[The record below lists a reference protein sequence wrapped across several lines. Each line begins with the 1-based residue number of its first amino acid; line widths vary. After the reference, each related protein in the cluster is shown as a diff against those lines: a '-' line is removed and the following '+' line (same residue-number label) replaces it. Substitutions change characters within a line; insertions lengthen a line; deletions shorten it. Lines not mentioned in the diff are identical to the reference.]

1 MATNAHV
8 SLELTRRRFVS
19 GLATALLGALAGC
32 RSAYRMGAHTLYRCD
47 VHTVHVPIFE
57 STSFRRQL
65 GERLTET
72 VVKEIEQRT
81 PFKVVGPEAAE
92 TVLVG
97 KITNDVKRVLTVTP
111 TDEPRDI
118 EVRLRVEATWTDRA
132 TNKAY
137 GSTVVPITS
146 SLAVSERADDF
157 LPETGQS
164 FATASQ
170 ESINRIAQQIVSM
183 MEEPW

>member
-1 MATNAHV
+1 MERC
-8 SLELTRRRFVS
+8 SSMRRRFTAALVT
-19 GLATALLGALAGC
+19 GLLAALGGC
-32 RSAYRMGAHTLYRCD
+32 RSPYRLGSQTLYRCD
-47 VHTVHVPIFE
+47 IHTVHVPIFE

-65 GERLTET
+65 GERLTEA

-81 PFKVVGPEAAE
+81 PFKVVGPQDAD

-97 KITNDVKRVLTVTP
+97 RITNDVKRVLTVTP
-111 TDEPRDI
+111 TDEPRDL

-132 TNKAY
+132 TNKTV
-137 GSTVVPITS
+137 GSAVVPISS

-170 ESINRIAQQIVSM
+170 ETINRIAQQIVSM